1 LTLVPIEVHS
11 RAVPKRNSLELPA
24 LLTQT
29 MPGRRTVAA
38 GVWITRGSAHDP
50 HDIAGAT
57 HLVEHL
63 TLRSCG
69 GRDRRSLALDIDR
82 LGGEVDA
89 WTSSELMGVSVNTT
103 IDALGEALDLLVD
116 AILSPTFAPDDVAL
130 ELRVTEAEL
139 ELIADDPAERVEEAL
154 LRAAW
159 GDHPLARPV
168 IGTRET
174 LARLTPKVLK
184 GHHDLLVRPGGMIA
198 AVVGDADPADIASRW
213 SRLPLA
219 VSPQPPVLPA
229 LKWEGAHLDLNREG
243 TDQVHAR
250 LAFEAP
256 AVGDRRVVD
265 LLVLNHILGDGAA
278 SRLFQRLREKEGLTY
293 DVWSGPVLRHL
304 GGLLEVGWACA
315 PAAFQESLQLVRE
328 ELGLLAGNLRADEVA
343 AAKEGLLRGFEM
355 DMESPGGRC
364 ALDVGEVLERGR
376 RFDPDTARAELAA
389 VTIDDVRKMAEEV
402 LRLDRMASA
411 VVGPEGVK
419 IRVA

>member
-1 LTLVPIEVHS
+1 ML
-11 RAVPKRNSLELPA
+11 KRPDSELPA

-50 HDIAGAT
+50 EEIAGAT

-103 IDALGEALDLLVD
+103 IDALGEALELLVD
-116 AILSPTFAPDDVAL
+116 AVLTPTFAPDDVAL
-130 ELRVTEAEL
+130 ETRVTEAEL
-139 ELIADDPAERVEEAL
+139 ELMADDPAERVEEAL

-168 IGTRET
+168 IGTRES
-174 LARLTPKVLK
+174 LGRLTPEVLK
-184 GHHDLLVRPGGMIA
+184 SHHDLLIRPGGMVA
-198 AVVGDADPADIASRW
+198 AVVGDVDTRLAASKL
-213 SRLPLA
+213 SSLPLDA
-219 VSPQPPVLPA
+219 PPQPPVLSA
-229 LKWEGAHLDLNREG
+229 LGWKGAHLDLPREG

-250 LAFEAP
+250 LAFEAL

-278 SRLFQRLREKEGLTY
+278 SRLFQRLREREGLTY
-293 DVWSGPVLRHL
+293 DIWSGPVLRHL

-315 PAAFQESLQLVRE
+315 PAAFPESLRLVRE

-376 RFDPDTARAELAA
+376 RFDPEIARRELEA
-389 VTIDDVRKMAEEV
+389 VTIDDVRKMAEHV

-411 VVGPEGVK
+411 VCGPEGSAIK
-419 IRVA
+419 VA

>member
-1 LTLVPIEVHS
+1 M
-11 RAVPKRNSLELPA
+11 PKNLESELPA

-50 HDIAGAT
+50 SETAGAT

-103 IDALGEALDLLVD
+103 VDALDEALDLLVD
-116 AILSPTFAPDDVAL
+116 AILTPTFAPDDVAL

-139 ELIADDPAERVEEAL
+139 ELMADDPAERVEEAL

-159 GDHPLARPV
+159 GDHPLARPM

-174 LARLTPKVLK
+174 LGRLTPEVLK
-184 GHHDLLVRPGGMIA
+184 RHHNLLVQPGGMIA
-198 AVVGDADPADIASRW
+198 AVVGDTDPARIASRL
-213 SRLPLA
+213 SRLPLTT
-219 VSPQPPVLPA
+219 PPKLPVLPE
-229 LKWEGAHLDLNREG
+229 LGWIGAHLDVNREN

-250 LAFEAP
+250 LAFAAP
-256 AVGDRRVVD
+256 PVGDRRVVQ

-278 SRLFQRLREKEGLTY
+278 SRLFQRLREQEGLTY
-293 DVWSGPVLRHL
+293 DIWSGPVLRHL

-315 PAAFQESLQLVRE
+315 PAAFPDSLKLVRE
-328 ELGLLAGNLRADEVA
+328 ELGLLASNLRPDEVA

-376 RFDPDTARAELAA
+376 RFDPEAARTELLA
-389 VTIDDVRKMAEEV
+389 VTIDDVRKMADEV
-402 LRLDRMASA
+402 LCLDRMASA
-411 VVGPEGVK
+411 VCGPEGVA

>member
-1 LTLVPIEVHS
+1 VL
-11 RAVPKRNSLELPA
+11 KRGASELPA

-38 GVWITRGSAHDP
+38 GVWIVRGAAHDP
-50 HDIAGAT
+50 LEIAGAT

-69 GRDRRSLALDIDR
+69 GRDRRDLALDIDR

-89 WTSSELMGVSVNTT
+89 WTSSELMGISINTT
-103 IDALGEALDLLVD
+103 VDALDEALDLLMD
-116 AILSPTFAPDDVAL
+116 AILAPTFVPDDVAL

-139 ELIADDPAERVEEAL
+139 ELMADDPAERVEEAL

-174 LARLTPKVLK
+174 LARLSPEVLER
-184 GHHDLLVRPGGMIA
+184 HHALLVRPGGMLA
-198 AVVGDADPADIASRW
+198 AVVGDVDPTWIASRL
-213 SRLPLA
+213 SRLPLH
-219 VSPQPPVLPA
+219 SPPQPPVLPS
-229 LKWEGAHLDLNREG
+229 LEWKGAHLDLNREG

-250 LAFEAP
+250 LAFEALP
-256 AVGDRRVVD
+256 VGDRRVID

-278 SRLFQRLREKEGLTY
+278 SRLFQRLREEEGLTY
-293 DVWSGPVLRHL
+293 DIWSGPVLRHL
-304 GGLLEVGWACA
+304 GGILEVGWACA
-315 PAAFQESLQLVRE
+315 PAAFPDAVRLVQE
-328 ELGLLAGNLRADEVA
+328 ELGMLAGHLRPDQVA

-355 DMESPGGRC
+355 DLESPGGRC

-376 RFDPDTARAELAA
+376 RFDPERARTELKN
-389 VTIDDVRKMAEEV
+389 VSLEDVRTIAEQV
-402 LRLDRMASA
+402 LRQDRMASA
-411 VVGPEGVK
+411 VCGPEGVA